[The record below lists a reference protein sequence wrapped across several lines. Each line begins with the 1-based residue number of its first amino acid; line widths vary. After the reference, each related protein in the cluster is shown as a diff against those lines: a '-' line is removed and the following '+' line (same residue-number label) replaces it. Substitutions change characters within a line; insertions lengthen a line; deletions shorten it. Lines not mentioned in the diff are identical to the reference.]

1 MSELMKICKPLFII
15 GALTLPFTGIAQ
27 RNKNVPSPTAEEDK
41 TVYYDLIRNAP
52 TKSGLFGVI
61 VNPVYVDINN
71 LNLNIGGGAEFFC
84 TYQSKLRLSGGY
96 HFAYGDHLTG
106 ENTKAPSSGT
116 LSEYGTA
123 INTNKSFRYDIM
135 VSPTLY
141 SWEKESNY
149 HITLGSAG
157 YRTVA
162 VTRVHGKVMKAITG
176 RFGYEIDERIVQSEK
191 GLPYKN
197 TTPEYVYHSEGQT
210 YTFTP
215 DNIST
220 SSSRVRA
227 EMAVIGVG
235 YTSFRDVKIALGAD
249 EQYKGRREEK
259 AQVDLFVDLLYAQK
273 LSLQDMVYYH
283 TLYYATQEYR
293 QIPQRLNLSTTQLNK
308 TGVRAGYQVLT
319 MYKPNFGTKFR
330 LEAGIRPGIKTEGK
344 NGNKYIQFSVGF
356 IFGGRMAIEQN
367 NED

>member
-27 RNKNVPSPTAEEDK
+27 RNKNVPPSTTGEDK
-41 TVYYDLIRNAP
+41 TVYYDMIRNAP
-52 TKSGLFGVI
+52 SRSGLFGVI

-106 ENTKAPSSGT
+106 ENTKAPESSSI
-116 LSEYGTA
+116 SEYGTA
-123 INTNKSFRYDIM
+123 VNTNKSFNYNVM

-162 VTRVHGKVMKAITG
+162 VTRVHGKVMKALTG
-176 RFGYEIDERIVQSEK
+176 RFGYQVDERIIQNES
-191 GLPYKN
+191 GLPFKN
-197 TTPEYVYHSEGQT
+197 TTPPYVYHNEGQT

-215 DNIST
+215 ENLAT
-220 SSSRVRA
+220 SSSRIRA
-227 EMAVIGVG
+227 EMAVVG
-235 YTSFRDVKIALGAD
+235 FAYTSFRDVKITLD
-249 EQYKGRREEK
+249 DSQYKGRREEK
-259 AQVDLFVDLLYAQK
+259 AQHDLYVDLLYAHK

-293 QIPQRLNLSTTQLNK
+293 QIPQRLNLTTTKLNK
-308 TGVRAGYQVLT
+308 TGVRAGYQVIT
-319 MYKPNFGTKFR
+319 MYKPNFGTKFL
-330 LEAGIRPGIKTEGK
+330 LEAGIRPGIKSEGK
-344 NGNKYIQFSVGF
+344 NGNKYVQFSVGF
-356 IFGGRMAIEQN
+356 IFGGRAAIEQKN
-367 NED
+367 DE